1 MKAGPPGQNRDG
13 IPMTN
18 LTTLEQQVLDMLLRG
33 QDEVLTILRQQAQRL
48 QVSSR
53 EMTGVGFYTEFLVPP
68 DVPHVPGRPTFKLR
82 DVNGTADNVSHG
94 LGFLLYVKDGALSML
109 EGYTYDEPW
118 PDDVRGLVLTYPSKE
133 GRKLDF
139 QTSHRN

>member
-1 MKAGPPGQNRDG
+1 
-13 IPMTN
+13 MTK
-18 LTTLEQQVLDMLLRG
+18 LTTLESQVLDMLLRG
-33 QDEVLTILRQQAQRL
+33 QDEVLMILREQAKQL

-53 EMTGVGFYTEFLVPP
+53 EMTGVGFYTEFVVPP
-68 DVPHVPGRPTFKLR
+68 DLPRVPGRPTFKLG

-94 LGFLLYVKDGALSML
+94 LGFLLYVKEGTLSML

-118 PDDVRGLVLTYPSKE
+118 PDDVRGLVLTYSSKE

>member
-1 MKAGPPGQNRDG
+1 MK
-13 IPMTN
+13 T
-18 LTTLEQQVLDMLLRG
+18 LTTLEKQVLEMLLHG
-33 QDEVLTILRQQAQRL
+33 PDEVLAILRLQAEQL
-48 QVSSR
+48 EVSSR
-53 EMTGVGFYTEFLVPP
+53 ETTGVGFYAEFVVPP
-68 DVPHVPGRPTFKLR
+68 DVPRVPGGSTFKLG

-118 PDDVRGLVLTYPSKE
+118 PGDVRGLVLTYASKE

-139 QTSHRN
+139 KTSHRN

>member
-1 MKAGPPGQNRDG
+1 
-13 IPMTN
+13 MTK
-18 LTTLEQQVLDMLLRG
+18 LTTLEDRVLEMLLG
-33 QDEVLTILRQQAQRL
+33 GEDEILAILRLQAKQL

-53 EMTGVGFYTEFLVPP
+53 EMTGVGFYAEFVVPSE
-68 DVPHVPGRPTFKLR
+68 VPRVPGRPTFKLG
-82 DVNGTADNVSHG
+82 DVNGTADNVNHG
-94 LGFLLYVKDGALSML
+94 LGFLLYVKNGALSML

-118 PDDVRGLVLTYPSKE
+118 PDDVRGLVLTYASKE

>member
-1 MKAGPPGQNRDG
+1 VRGAGVDGDRDG
-13 IPMTN
+13 KPMNN
-18 LTTLEQQVLDMLLRG
+18 LTTLEQQVLDMLVHG
-33 QDEVLTILRQQAQRL
+33 QNEVLTILRQQAQKL

-53 EMTGVGFYTEFLVPP
+53 EMTGVGFYSEFLVPP
-68 DVPHVPGRPTFKLR
+68 DVPRVPGDPTFKLG

-94 LGFLLYVKDGALSML
+94 LGFILYVKNGALSML

-118 PDDVRGLVLTYPSKE
+118 PDDARGLVLTYASKE
-133 GRKLDF
+133 ARKLDF